1 MIHSSLKFL
10 EKNPLKISLPKSSL
24 IFFLAWGLGL
34 QASDAV
40 DFETQT
46 LTIALTQEP
55 PQLDS
60 TKATD
65 QVSGMLLGHL
75 MQGLVRYDRRGNVI
89 PGVAERWE
97 MDGNTATFWLRE
109 DAKWS
114 DGKSVTANDFVFAW
128 QRVVDPKTASEYA
141 FILAPIKNAIEVNE
155 GKLPVTQLGAVALDD
170 KTLRVSLARPTAYFV
185 KLTAFNTFYPIRQD
199 FFESRG
205 DQYAAEANGMLY
217 NGPFKLTS
225 WTHSSS
231 LKMVKNEHYW
241 DRQNISLNAI
251 HVDYITADTRAR
263 LNLYTD
269 GKIGFTR
276 LDGETYKDALSQ
288 RFRIRRFTT
297 GSTFFLEYNHRPG
310 RPTGNLNLR
319 KAIQSVFD
327 PDELVNRVLATP
339 GNLRGESLFPVW
351 VNGVKD
357 KFRKEYPAPQTGYD
371 IKEAKRYLELAAQ
384 EIGPIPPLVLLVGDS
399 PTATK
404 QGEYMQGVLLNKL
417 GIELK
422 IDVQTFKQRLAK
434 MTSGEFDIVGA
445 GWGPD
450 FDDILTFG
458 DLFASWNMNNR
469 GRYNNPEYD
478 RLVRLTMNSTEP
490 KTRMDAMGKAQQI
503 LFDDAVVLPQYE
515 QGVIYLLNPKI
526 KGVARRV
533 IGPDPDFTYARI
545 VP

>member
-1 MIHSSLKFL
+1 M
-10 EKNPLKISLPKSSL
+10 KISLLKSLL

-199 FFESRG
+199 FFESQG

-241 DRQNISLNAI
+241 DRQNISLKAI

-357 KFRKEYPAPQTGYD
+357 KFRKEYPAPQTAYD

-478 RLVRLTMNSTEP
+478 RLVRLTMSSTDP